1 MVNHSL
7 PADGLTPSTGT
18 DLRPT
23 IRFKFV
29 GFWDGFDPHDN
40 FFTRLLQ
47 HYYQLDLCD
56 SPDFILYTSIG
67 KQRKDYQQYDCV
79 RIFYTGENL
88 PPDWNA
94 CDWAFTFEHTLHPR
108 HFRLPHWPLYVDPHA
123 LLKPADYDPAA
134 VLARKNK
141 FCAFVVSNPLC
152 RIRNDF
158 FRRLSRYKPVDSA
171 GKVLNTL
178 GHRVADK
185 QTFLADYKFTI
196 AFENESHAGYT
207 TEKVAQPMLV
217 DSLPIYWGDPL
228 VGRDFDTRSFL
239 SAHDSQ
245 SLDELVE
252 RVIAV
257 DRDPELHR
265 EILSRP
271 WYRGNAVPPCADLG
285 LIVARWRQIF
295 SMPIK
300 PVAERRGLG
309 RLLRLDR
316 LPASLASI
324 RRRIVRK
331 TRKLTRNA

>member
-141 FCAFVVSNPLC
+141 LCAFVVSNPL
-152 RIRNDF
+152 
-158 FRRLSRYKPVDSA
+158 
-171 GKVLNTL
+171 
-178 GHRVADK
+178 
-185 QTFLADYKFTI
+185 
-196 AFENESHAGYT
+196 
-207 TEKVAQPMLV
+207 
-217 DSLPIYWGDPL
+217 
-228 VGRDFDTRSFL
+228 
-239 SAHDSQ
+239 
-245 SLDELVE
+245 
-252 RVIAV
+252 
-257 DRDPELHR
+257 
-265 EILSRP
+265 
-271 WYRGNAVPPCADLG
+271 
-285 LIVARWRQIF
+285 
-295 SMPIK
+295 
-300 PVAERRGLG
+300 
-309 RLLRLDR
+309 
-316 LPASLASI
+316 
-324 RRRIVRK
+324 
-331 TRKLTRNA
+331 